1 MARKSRKNIEVLP
14 PSQTPGVKV
23 WRAGLYIRLSVEFN
37 GNRGDSLE
45 TQKQIMEAHLALC
58 PDIEVVEVY
67 TDNGISGQTFARP
80 AFQQMLED
88 IEAQKIDCVVVKD
101 LSRLG
106 RSAIDTGYFLEKYFP
121 FHGVRFLAINDQYD
135 SEHID
140 NGTGQIALPLKN
152 LMNEAY
158 ALDISRKVRA
168 QQAQAMQA
176 GEFVGSRPP
185 YGYRKDPT
193 NCHRLLVNEDT
204 APVVRQIFQWI
215 ADGVPLNVVVK
226 LLNKADILTPGY
238 YHALCGLFSYDNKL
252 AGSGVW
258 QSRTVMKILAD
269 EVYTGDMVQGKT
281 KKVGHRQVPTDPK
294 EWVVVRNTHTPLVS
308 RELFE
313 RAQAVRAQA
322 TAKAKA
328 TAEKVPYTKNI
339 LRGRIICGHCGRSLH
354 RERNQ
359 QHRYYYHCIA
369 NQRIGKDVCASEIY
383 MREESLFDVILTI
396 IRKEVE
402 ALVENGCKLMQSGT
416 ATELKLKMKKEIA
429 RFQQEMERD
438 RKYLIRLYEDFVTG
452 ILTTAEY
459 TELKTGYEQKIKAAT
474 SRSQQLLEQQK
485 ELEVQ
490 MTTYI
495 ELSDWL
501 ASVGDDM
508 TLTGEL
514 LNRLVDRIVV
524 YDQNNISVH
533 FKFRDEFGKAVQE

>member
-1 MARKSRKNIEVLP
+1 MARKSRKNMETSVP
-14 PSQTPGVKV
+14 TQTSSMRI

-45 TQKQIMEAHLALC
+45 TQKQIMETHLALC
-58 PDIEVVEVY
+58 PDIEVVEAY

-168 QQAQAMQA
+168 QQHQAMQA

-185 YGYRKDPT
+185 YGYRKDPA

-204 APVVRQIFQWI
+204 APVVRQIFQWA
-215 ADGVPLNVVVK
+215 ADGVSLNAIIKRLNETGVLIPSHYLASIGLISNQK
-226 LLNKADILTPGY
+226 LIGSGKWQTRTVNKILTD
-238 YHALCGLFSYDNKL
+238 A
-252 AGSGVW
+252 
-258 QSRTVMKILAD
+258 
-269 EVYTGDMVQGKT
+269 VYTGDMVQGKT
-281 KKVGHRQVPTDPK
+281 TSVRRKQAPTPQDD
-294 EWVVVRNTHTPLVS
+294 WIVVESTHEPLVS

-313 RAQAVRAQA
+313 QAQAARARTA
-322 TAKAKA
+322 TKY
-328 TAEKVPYTKNI
+328 TQNGKVPYTPNI
-339 LRGRIICGHCGRSLH
+339 FRGRIFCAHCGRALH
-354 RERNQ
+354 RQ
-359 QHRYYYHCIA
+359 KSHDRYFFRCIS
-369 NQRIGKDVCASEIY
+369 NDRLGKGACSGDIRLLPEK
-383 MREESLFDVILTI
+383 ELFDAILTI
-396 IRKEVE
+396 IQKEAAVIIGT
-402 ALVENGCKLMQSGT
+402 GCRLKRSGSDAEQKA
-416 ATELKLKMKKEIA
+416 ATEKEIA
-429 RFQQEMERD
+429 KLRQETAHNQ
-438 RKYLIRLYEDFVTG
+438 KYLFGLYENYVSG
-452 ILTTAEY
+452 ILSKAEY
-459 TELKTGYEQKIKAAT
+459 LEIKLNYEQKIKAAT
-474 SRSQQLLEQQK
+474 SQSQKLLERQK

-490 MTTYI
+490 MTNYI

-501 ASVGDDM
+501 SSANGNI
-508 TLTGEL
+508 TLTGDL
-514 LNRLVDRIVV
+514 MDRLVDRIVV
-524 YDQNNISVH
+524 YSAQEIKVY
-533 FKFRDEFGKAVQE
+533 FKFKDEFDEVLEND